1 MANTKMTY
9 SMALD
14 NALNLGVDV
23 LGKETYDRLVDLK
36 NSLKKKKSGK
46 ETEKQKENNAI
57 MALILD
63 ILADGSKKTVTE
75 IMVAL
80 DNKYSNQK
88 ITSLVKK
95 LVDEEEVVRSV
106 ESRVAY
112 FSIPTIDEDVE

>member
-75 IMVAL
+75 IMAVL
-80 DNKYSNQK
+80 DNKYTSQK

-95 LVDEEEVVRSV
+95 LVDEEEVVRNV

-112 FSIPTIDEDVE
+112 FSIPTTDEDVE

>member
-1 MANTKMTY
+1 MANTKMIY

-95 LVDEEEVVRSV
+95 LVEAEEVVRNV

-112 FSIPTIDEDVE
+112 FSIPTTDEDVE